1 MNLLLQKEA
10 QAELHRRKSKK
21 VKKKK
26 HLQHS
31 PASAAATATVIDVN
45 GAGGGRISA
54 VGATATGVDS
64 DGVAEAVHNGEVAGD
79 ILDEK
84 DSKRGLWK
92 SVKDLRRM
100 LRLVS
105 VLIAPSIIS
114 WFFGLS
120 SSHPTP
126 YFSEL
131 LCSSR
136 TLSLFHEG
144 RRGSVF

>member
-31 PASAAATATVIDVN
+31 PASGATATVIDVN
-45 GAGGGRISA
+45 GAGGGRMGA
-54 VGATATGVDS
+54 VGATATGVDGVDS
-64 DGVAEAVHNGEVAGD
+64 DGVAEAVHNGEAGD

-100 LRLVS
+100 LRLV
-105 VLIAPSIIS
+105 
-114 WFFGLS
+114 G
-120 SSHPTP
+120 
-126 YFSEL
+126 
-131 LCSSR
+131 
-136 TLSLFHEG
+136 
-144 RRGSVF
+144 

>member
-31 PASAAATATVIDVN
+31 PASAAAATVIDVN
-45 GAGGGRISA
+45 GAGAGRISA

-136 TLSLFHEG
+136 TLTRPFS
-144 RRGSVF
+144 

>member
-31 PASAAATATVIDVN
+31 PASAAAATAIDVN

-64 DGVAEAVHNGEVAGD
+64 DGVAEAVHNGEAGD

-100 LRLVS
+100 LRLV
-105 VLIAPSIIS
+105 
-114 WFFGLS
+114 
-120 SSHPTP
+120 
-126 YFSEL
+126 Y
-131 LCSSR
+131 
-136 TLSLFHEG
+136 
-144 RRGSVF
+144 

>member
-31 PASAAATATVIDVN
+31 PASAATATVIDVN
-45 GAGGGRISA
+45 GAGAGRISA

-64 DGVAEAVHNGEVAGD
+64 DGVAEAVHNGEAGD

>member
-45 GAGGGRISA
+45 GAGAGRISA
-54 VGATATGVDS
+54 VGATTTGVDS

-105 VLIAPSIIS
+105 
-114 WFFGLS
+114 
-120 SSHPTP
+120 
-126 YFSEL
+126 
-131 LCSSR
+131 
-136 TLSLFHEG
+136 
-144 RRGSVF
+144 